1 MHPRDSISWAQRQLA
16 GRHCRK
22 TKEQRKVPPVCACNQ
37 NNLCWSSQLSW
48 RKGPGGD
55 TVSAS
60 CFSLCRVNGF
70 LRSPETWLNESLR
83 PEHPWTFGKYG
94 FSLECKNFSSDV
106 FLMLF
111 ILRKFCSPSCCD
123 QVCRSAAVPVSQHTT
138 LKGGWTLPAQQLG
151 RFSLPSCVTW
161 VTEERLCKGRSVLG
175 KPWLHPGGK
184 LRKEQLFYS
193 SPSQLWVKHPYH
205 ILAFK
210 KSNFP

>member
-70 LRSPETWLNESLR
+70 LRSTETWLNESLR

-111 ILRKFCSPSCCD
+111 ILRKFCSPSCRDHTRCAG
-123 QVCRSAAVPVSQHTT
+123 VLLSLWASTPRSKEGEPC
-138 LKGGWTLPAQQLG
+138 
-151 RFSLPSCVTW
+151 LPSSWAGFLCHLVLHELQKNACVREGLSLANPGYTLEVSW
-161 VTEERLCKGRSVLG
+161 G
-175 KPWLHPGGK
+175 K
-184 LRKEQLFYS
+184 S
-193 SPSQLWVKHPYH
+193 SCFILPLPSYGWN
-205 ILAFK
+205 IRTTF
-210 KSNFP
+210 